1 MEETILTILVVFII
15 SLGIFGLIK
24 LVCKPIKT
32 TTAILLVVPTVV
44 TCGIA
49 LFLYKSYRF
58 TGFSG
63 KKTFDNKT
71 YSNINFNEELPQ
83 DAKKKKE
90 NKKAARAFTDVSGK
104 TMYYDEK
111 GDLIGASIKNGY
123 GKEVFTDEKGDYVAE
138 SFNNG
143 LGQTMYK
150 DKDGNITTSTTDY
163 LGEENFQD
171 GTKTKTDS
179 NGNKYYS

>member
-15 SLGIFGLIK
+15 SLGVFGLIK

-32 TTAILLVVPTVV
+32 TTAILLIVPTVV

-49 LFLYKSYRF
+49 LFIYKSYRF

-63 KKTFDNKT
+63 KKTFNNKT

-83 DAKKKKE
+83 DAKKKEKS
-90 NKKAARAFTDVSGK
+90 KKAARAFTDVSGK

-111 GDLIGASIKNGY
+111 GD
-123 GKEVFTDEKGDYVAE
+123 YVAE

-143 LGQTMYK
+143 LGQTTYQ

>member
-1 MEETILTILVVFII
+1 M
-15 SLGIFGLIK
+15 
-24 LVCKPIKT
+24 
-32 TTAILLVVPTVV
+32 PTVV

-63 KKTFDNKT
+63 KKTFNNKT
-71 YSNINFNEELPQ
+71 YSNINFNEELSQ
-83 DAKKKKE
+83 DTKKKKS
-90 NKKAARAFTDVSGK
+90 KKAARAFTDVSEK
-104 TMYYDEK
+104 TMYY
-111 GDLIGASIKNGY
+111 
-123 GKEVFTDEKGDYVAE
+123 DEKGDYVAE

-143 LGQTMYK
+143 LGQTTYQ